1 MIGIGDLL
9 TITALTEYNSE
20 CSQCK
25 LFVAMEKIWY
35 ILIKGNREGPYSVK
49 ELKKDPRISPD
60 TLVWREGFE
69 YWVPIGQVPE
79 LKVVFEDETSEND
92 DLEIALPE
100 DEQIALQMKEE
111 PPALLPIFIII
122 AVLLFCYMLIKYF
135 W

>member
-9 TITALTEYNSE
+9 TITALTEYNSKY
-20 CSQCK
+20 SQCK

-35 ILIKGNREGPYSVK
+35 LLIKGNREGPYSVK
-49 ELKKDPRISPD
+49 ELKKDLRISPD

-69 YWVPIGQVPE
+69 RWVPIGQVPE
-79 LKVVFEDETSEND
+79 LKAVFEENAPDEED
-92 DLEIALPE
+92 FEVALPE

-122 AVLLFCYMLIKYF
+122 AILLFCYMLIKYF
-135 W
+135 L